1 MLNKIDKPVYNS
13 FKIRSSLV
21 WFPPCFERLSFVPEV
36 LGLLFAFTLLINA
49 STVQSQQMPN
59 IIIIFADDLGYG
71 DVEGFGAS
79 NKTPNLLALQSQG
92 MKFTSFYSQPQ
103 CSPSRAALMTGCYPQ
118 RVGFPWVVGPEG
130 PDWTRDKSF
139 VGLNPGEK
147 TIAEILK
154 DKNYTTACIGK
165 WHLGHH
171 PQHLPTHHGFDTYFG
186 LPYSNDMLPANMAVF
201 PDLPLVEKE
210 TTIEKNP
217 DQSQLVRR
225 YTERATA
232 FIKQNKSGKFFLY
245 LAHAMPHVPLYVSQN
260 FSGKSGNGLYADVVQ
275 EIDWSVGEVMKALK
289 NEGLEDNTLVIFTS
303 DNGPWLV
310 YGNHAGSSGGLREG
324 KNTAFEG
331 GVRVP
336 FIARWPGHI
345 PANSTS
351 SSVAG
356 LIDLVPTIAEITNTK
371 SLPNPIDGKSMY
383 SLLLGKSKQPP
394 REVHYYF
401 QINELQAVRKGK
413 WKLHFPHGYEH
424 VTQPGADGVRGQV
437 TTLNIGLSLFDLEAD
452 PSESTDVSSAHA
464 GIVAELK
471 TLGEKFKA
479 EMDRDKRQ
487 AARSRQ

>member
-1 MLNKIDKPVYNS
+1 MLNKIDKPDHTF
-13 FKIRSSLV
+13 FKIFFCSL
-21 WFPPCFERLSFVPEV
+21 RLHLAVRPSIGPKI

-49 STVQSQQMPN
+49 WTVQSQQMPN

-71 DVEGFGAS
+71 DIGGFGNS
-79 NKTPNLLALQSQG
+79 YETPNLLALQHEG
-92 MKFTSFYSQPQ
+92 IKFTSFYSQPQ

-130 PDWTRDKSF
+130 PEWTRDKSL
-139 VGLNPGEK
+139 VGLNPAEK

-154 DKNYTTACIGK
+154 DKNYATACIGK

-186 LPYSNDMLPANMAVF
+186 LPYSNDMLPASMAVY
-201 PDLPLVEKE
+201 PDLPLIEDEK
-210 TTIEKNP
+210 TIEKNP

-225 YTERATA
+225 YTERATS
-232 FIKQNKSGKFFLY
+232 FIKQNKSRNFFLY
-245 LAHAMPHVPLYVSQN
+245 MAHAMPHVPLHVSQQ
-260 FSGKSGNGLYADVVQ
+260 FAGKSGKGIYADVIQ
-275 EIDWSVGEVMKALK
+275 EIDWSVGEVMNAVK
-289 NEGLEDNTLVIFTS
+289 NEGLENNTLIIFTS

-345 PANSTS
+345 PANSTCS
-351 SSVAG
+351 AFAG
-356 LIDLVPTIAEITNTK
+356 LIDLLPTIAELTNTK
-371 SLPNPIDGKSMY
+371 SLPNAIDGKSIL
-383 SLLLGKSKQPP
+383 SLVLGKSKEQS

-452 PSESTDVSSAHA
+452 PSETTDVSSTHPQ
-464 GIVAELK
+464 VVNELK
-471 TLGEKFKA
+471 GLGEKFKA
-479 EMDRDKRQ
+479 ELDRGKRN
-487 AARSRQ
+487 AAVSGK